1 MSYLDITD
9 RDILEMDDE
18 VLECG
23 IRSEMNSYINHRYQ
37 DVRRDNLIKLLAE
50 SKKRSLSMAKVGT
63 KNIGHK
69 SGVIERGVWMYGVEV

>member
-18 VLECG
+18 ILECE

-37 DVRRDNLIKLLAE
+37 DVRRDNLIRLLAE
-50 SKKRSLSMAKVGT
+50 SKKRSMAGLT
-63 KNIGHK
+63 
-69 SGVIERGVWMYGVEV
+69 